1 MLEHKLNALLAN
13 YEVMFHKLQTY
24 HWYVGGATFFLDHE
38 KLELFYEQAY
48 QNVDLI
54 AEKILMTGGKPLA
67 NMRDMIEQA
76 TISEADAAHVTQES
90 AFQSVR
96 DDFKVL
102 LKDVTDIKKQADE
115 EDNFLISAFA
125 DGLIEQLS
133 KDLWML
139 GQVLA

>member
-1 MLEHKLNALLAN
+1 MLQKKLNALLAN

-24 HWYVGGATFFLDHE
+24 HWYVGGATFYVDHE
-38 KLELFYEQAY
+38 KLELFFEQAL

-54 AEKILMTGGKPLA
+54 AEKILMLGGKPLA
-67 NMRDMIEQA
+67 TMRDMLDQA
-76 TISEADAAHVTQES
+76 TIGEASDQDVSQEA

-102 LKDVTDIKKQADE
+102 LADVVDLKKLADD
-115 EDNFLISAFA
+115 EDNYLISAFA
-125 DGLIEQLS
+125 DTLIEQLY